1 MTICVLWLEEGEN
14 MRLTNLRVLSLE
26 NPLGIDTKP
35 YFSWML
41 ESKVPNTMQHS
52 YRLTVTDECG
62 MLCWDTGVLL
72 SDRNTFLPYSGE
84 ALKSRTR
91 YNWTVT
97 VTDNHG
103 SEASASAYFETALLE
118 HQDWVAQWA
127 RSPYRKKK
135 GKPGFGNQSPATMF
149 RQGFVL
155 RDTPVRVR
163 MYATCHGIYE
173 LYINGARPD
182 QRRFAPEHT
191 SYGQYLCYQTYDIT
205 DLCTKG
211 ENAVGLYVGDGWYI
225 SPQSLPNIKHMD
237 YAHAVLF
244 QIDVTYA
251 DGSCQQICSG
261 AQTKAAYGP
270 VHFSDLYVGQF
281 TKTRCICRS

>member
-1 MTICVLWLEEGEN
+1 MTIYVLWLEEGEN
-14 MRLTNLRVLSLE
+14 RRLTNLRVLSLE
-26 NPLGIDTKP
+26 NPLGMDTKP

-41 ESKVPNTMQHS
+41 ESKVLDTMQHS
-52 YRLTVTDECG
+52 YRLTVTDERG

-118 HQDWVAQWA
+118 HPDWVAQWA

-135 GKPGFGNQSPATMF
+135 GKPGFGNRSPAIMF

-191 SYGQYLCYQTYDIT
+191 S
-205 DLCTKG
+205 
-211 ENAVGLYVGDGWYI
+211 
-225 SPQSLPNIKHMD
+225 
-237 YAHAVLF
+237 
-244 QIDVTYA
+244 
-251 DGSCQQICSG
+251 
-261 AQTKAAYGP
+261 
-270 VHFSDLYVGQF
+270 
-281 TKTRCICRS
+281 